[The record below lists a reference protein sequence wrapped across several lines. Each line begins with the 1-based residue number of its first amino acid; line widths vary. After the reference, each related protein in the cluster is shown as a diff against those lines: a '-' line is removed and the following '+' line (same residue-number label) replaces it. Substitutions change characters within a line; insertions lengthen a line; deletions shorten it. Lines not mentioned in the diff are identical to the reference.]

1 MNLFV
6 LIIYTVF
13 HDASWS
19 VSGAMT
25 QSQCEAAKQH
35 VLSTVRPA
43 DWGQREIVKPLVLEC
58 VPVGKESEYE
68 NRSSRP

>member
-6 LIIYTVF
+6 LIIYTL
-13 HDASWS
+13 HDANWS

-43 DWGQREIVKPLVLEC
+43 GWGQSEIVKPLVLEC
-58 VPVGKESEYE
+58 VPVGIEPNKEQG
-68 NRSSRP
+68 